1 MIRISLSFL
10 TLTLLF
16 LLVIHEE
23 SAASGGKVSL
33 TLPNG
38 ATYYGEVKNSKPHGK
53 GTMRWSPTKVY
64 SGDWYNG
71 QRSGTG
77 KYVSDMHPQDMKIVY
92 EGEWRN
98 DRPNGTG
105 IRRESNPDLN
115 FHQISKGFFKDHDLL
130 TGHTV
135 LQSMDG
141 IWFEYQDGNTFLA
154 FSVSDREQA
163 NELMHSKQARGSIQ
177 LLNYYKKEK
186 STLNFKG
193 FEYARVMENYGSSI
207 SEGVYRMADD
217 KVMELYSGVNQYV
230 EDQDYYRVENY
241 KKGVLVSAKNMP
253 ENGQF
258 AGIVQGKIINNKH
271 VLQPY
276 LDTFRG
282 LLKEIGNESEPTSCS
297 NSSSSVCGTFPIK
310 FE

>member
-1 MIRISLSFL
+1 MV
-10 TLTLLF
+10 T
-16 LLVIHEE
+16 HEE
-23 SAASGGKVSL
+23 SAASGRKVSL

-38 ATYYGEVKNSKPHGK
+38 ATYYGEVKNNKPHGK
-53 GTMRWSPTKVY
+53 GTMRWGPTKVY

-105 IRRESNPDLN
+105 IRRESNSDLN
-115 FHQISKGFFKDHDLL
+115 FHLISKGFFKDHDLL

-141 IWFEYQDGNTFLA
+141 IWFEYRDSNTFLA

-163 NELMHSKQARGSIQ
+163 NELMHSKLARGSIQ

-186 STLNFKG
+186 ATLNFKG
-193 FEYARVMENYGSSI
+193 FEYARVLENYGSGI
-207 SEGVYRMADD
+207 SEGVYRMGDD
-217 KVMELYSGVNQYV
+217 KIMELYSGVNQYF
-230 EDQDYYRVENY
+230 EDQDYYIVENY
-241 KKGVLVSAKNMP
+241 KKGALVSAKNMP
-253 ENGQF
+253 ENGRF
-258 AGIVQGKIINNKH
+258 SGNVQKKINNNKH

-282 LLKEIGNESEPTSCS
+282 LLKDIGNESESTGCS
-297 NSSSSVCGTFPIK
+297 NSSTSVCGTFPIK